1 MVTILIIEDEQTLL
15 ESIAEMLSL
24 QGYDVIKA
32 NNGRRGI
39 DIAFEHRPDLIVCD
53 IAMPEMDGYEVLR
66 HLRGHAELADT
77 PFIFLTARAERSHM
91 RHGMELGADDY
102 LTKPFT
108 NDELVNAIDS
118 RLERRHTASASS
130 ERELTELKRRL
141 THVISH
147 ELRTP
152 LMSISTVQE
161 MLSRQIDFMERD
173 EVLSLLELMQ
183 SGSNRM
189 THLVEQMV
197 LFTELETG
205 SLNRHVIEAGGRYTL
220 LWDVIVAAI
229 NQGRQYAYHRKD
241 GAVRL
246 DERHVATAV
255 RAHSHSLR
263 HAFAELI
270 SNALDYSPHDADV
283 VVTHWVEKGVAWVS
297 VADQGCG
304 MKPGEVERALQPF
317 QQIGREFKEQQGVGL
332 GLPLAARV
340 FEVHGGTLEIR
351 TAPNTGTTVV
361 VSLPVTAYDPARDD
375 VMLPLRR

>member
-1 MVTILIIEDEQTLL
+1 MVTILIIEDEQSLL
-15 ESIAEMLSL
+15 ESVAELLAL
-24 QGYDVIKA
+24 QGYEVLQA
-32 NNGRRGI
+32 NNGRKGI
-39 DIAFEHRPDLIVCD
+39 ETAFQQQPDLIVCD

-66 HLRGHAELADT
+66 HLRASEQAADT

-91 RHGMELGADDY
+91 RQGMELGADDY

-118 RLERRHTASASS
+118 RLQRHHTASVAS
-130 ERELTELKRRL
+130 EREVTELKKRL

-152 LMSISTVQE
+152 LMSISSVQE
-161 MLSRQIDFMERD
+161 MLSRQIDYMERD
-173 EVLSLLELMQ
+173 DVLSLLALMQ
-183 SGSNRM
+183 SGSHRM

-205 SLNRHVIEAGGRYTL
+205 SLNREVIAAGGRYTL
-220 LWDVIVAAI
+220 LWDVIIAAI

-241 GAVRL
+241 GTVRL
-246 DERHVATAV
+246 DERHVGTAV
-255 RAHSHSLR
+255 RSHLHSLR

-270 SNALDYSPHDADV
+270 SNALDYSPNGADV
-283 VVTHWVEKGVAWVS
+283 VVTHWVEGGMAWVT
-297 VADQGCG
+297 VADQGSG
-304 MKPGEVERALQPF
+304 IKPGDVQRALQPF

-340 FEVHGGTLEIR
+340 FDVHGGTLEIR
-351 TAPNTGTTVV
+351 TAVNEGTTVI
-361 VSLPVTAYDPARDD
+361 VSLPLTKYDPVRDD
-375 VMLPLRR
+375 TSIPLRR